1 MICSW
6 TLHPCTPLLVS
17 GPRWSISMSSWA
29 QVAGAWRRSHSS
41 RSTMIA
47 PYDGRA
53 ARTSSRSKRVPC
65 ARKREHSR
73 ACWPGW
79 SRHAGLHSGHPQ
91 PGHVLTWPRTSRAQH
106 TRHTGT
112 HTLALSSDCHILILY
127 GNILLYI
134 VIYLI
139 FIHVSRECECCL
151 VWSCCPARGR
161 QVCLPARC
169 PRPRC
174 ARWPPAAART
184 GARAPRG
191 TWRGYLAGRGYLAEV
206 LGWAGAPR
214 GTWGAADAG

>member
-127 GNILLYI
+127 GNNYI
-134 VIYLI
+134 VIYCYI
-139 FIHVSRECECCL
+139 FDICTRVQRVRVMPGLVLLSGPRQAGVSTST
-151 VWSCCPARGR
+151 VS
-161 QVCLPARC
+161 
-169 PRPRC
+169 
-174 ARWPPAAART
+174 PAAMCAVATSSR
-184 GARAPRG
+184 PHRG
-191 TWRGYLAGRGYLAEV
+191 SCSTRYLAGV
-206 LGWAGAPR
+206 LGWAGVL
-214 GTWGAADAG
+214 G

>member
-1 MICSW
+1 MICCW

-134 VIYLI
+134 
-139 FIHVSRECECCL
+139 
-151 VWSCCPARGR
+151 
-161 QVCLPARC
+161 
-169 PRPRC
+169 
-174 ARWPPAAART
+174 
-184 GARAPRG
+184 
-191 TWRGYLAGRGYLAEV
+191 
-206 LGWAGAPR
+206 
-214 GTWGAADAG
+214 